1 MGVRWAWVA
10 PLGWMLVMGLFAGGC
25 GPSDGTLDLGMDS
38 ATEDLGMADTSVPDA
53 GPTLT
58 PCASNVECAGG
69 EVCRTGFCR
78 TSCTSASECTGAL
91 SVCDEDAGYCVGC
104 TLDEHCGANEACVD
118 HSCDFFCRGNTACDA
133 DEYCVLATGAC
144 AERECELSNQC
155 PGGFRCDSFLC
166 VPIDDIVC
174 VADSV
179 TCSGEN
185 TAVLRCNADGTME
198 AMEACDVGTRCVA
211 EAGAA
216 TCDAILCEAN
226 ELGCADNA
234 TAFVC
239 DATGTVR
246 TDTDCGAGRYCAS
259 GACQDQVC
267 TPSSVTCMGA
277 GVLSCDALGAAET
290 FEACSARA
298 ECSGS
303 SFGCSCASGSCMTR
317 VCLPASTRCA
327 VTGFQTCSTDGLSW
341 GNVTG
346 CAMDETCVPALGTCA
361 PVLCTA
367 NSRECMT
374 DVLVACDA
382 TGTVRTTT
390 NCAASSQICTGS
402 GPSAACTARVCVP
415 GSLACNTGFDAVLEC
430 DARGASLSTTACP
443 SGDYCSAGGCVAEV
457 CTPGSLSRCLA
468 GDVRQCNAIGS
479 AYQLMDDCTASE
491 TCVENASG
499 GACVAHVCTPSAVSC
514 TGDDLVSCAANGLSQ
529 STTDCQAVMSYCSA
543 GACLPWVCTPGSVDC
558 TGTGATATVA
568 TCDARGAVLTQ
579 TMCGG
584 TLGCDVGG
592 TACNSVPCG
601 GTCETDEFCSDN
613 MCSTPT
619 CGAAGWCDGSCD
631 SPRTAQPGMSGSS
644 EMQGWGAGDING
656 DGHDDVWA
664 IYQLGNRVDLY
675 HGNGAGGFAAPVVL
689 ATGRNHGDSTYGDFN
704 EDGRVDMIFSQPD
717 SSQYRMLIGSPSGL
731 VDGGTIAQA
740 STPRYVDTIDYN
752 HDGHLDLLI
761 YLGGSS
767 CVRVR
772 TGNGNGTFAAASA
785 CLAGIAPDVETYN
798 AYSIV
803 VFDWDG
809 DGFGDIA
816 AVNDTMLRIH
826 RTTGSGTTLL
836 SSIPISTPAGVA
848 ARAVDVVSLRT
859 ANGVRDVIAI
869 RGVAS
874 TSSLEL
880 VRPDGAGGH
889 RIECRGVAATTSA
902 SASGMQGLSG
912 LAADFDEDGFP
923 DRIWRENAAN
933 VLHVDLP

>member
-1 MGVRWAWVA
+1 
-10 PLGWMLVMGLFAGGC
+10 
-25 GPSDGTLDLGMDS
+25 MDS

-78 TSCTSASECTGAL
+78 TSCSSASECTGAL

-118 HSCDFFCRGNTACDA
+118 RTCEFFCRGNAACDA

-155 PGGFRCDSFLC
+155 PGGFRCDAFLC

-179 TCSGEN
+179 TCSGGN

-198 AMEACDVGTRCVA
+198 AMEACDVDTRCVA

-267 TPSSVTCMGA
+267 TPSSVSCMGA

-317 VCLPASTRCA
+317 VCVPASTRCA
-327 VTGFQTCSTDGLSW
+327 VTGFQTCAADGLSW

-415 GSLACNTGFDAVLEC
+415 GSLACNAGFDSVLEC
-430 DARGASLSTTACP
+430 DARGASLSSTACP

-457 CTPGSLSRCLA
+457 CTPGSLSRCLGGRRAAVQRDWQRVPAHGRLHRQRDLRGERQRRRVRGARLHAERGELHRRRPGELRGQRAEPEHHGLSVRHELLQRGGVSAVGVHA
-468 GDVRQCNAIGS
+468 GVRGLHGDRRDGHCGDLRRTRGRPYPDHVRRDARVRRGRHGMQQRPVWWDVRN
-479 AYQLMDDCTASE
+479 
-491 TCVENASG
+491 
-499 GACVAHVCTPSAVSC
+499 
-514 TGDDLVSCAANGLSQ
+514 
-529 STTDCQAVMSYCSA
+529 
-543 GACLPWVCTPGSVDC
+543 
-558 TGTGATATVA
+558 
-568 TCDARGAVLTQ
+568 
-579 TMCGG
+579 
-584 TLGCDVGG
+584 
-592 TACNSVPCG
+592 
-601 GTCETDEFCSDN
+601 
-613 MCSTPT
+613 
-619 CGAAGWCDGSCD
+619 
-631 SPRTAQPGMSGSS
+631 
-644 EMQGWGAGDING
+644 
-656 DGHDDVWA
+656 
-664 IYQLGNRVDLY
+664 
-675 HGNGAGGFAAPVVL
+675 
-689 ATGRNHGDSTYGDFN
+689 
-704 EDGRVDMIFSQPD
+704 GRVLQR
-717 SSQYRMLIGSPSGL
+717 QHVL
-731 VDGGTIAQA
+731 
-740 STPRYVDTIDYN
+740 
-752 HDGHLDLLI
+752 H
-761 YLGGSS
+761 
-767 CVRVR
+767 
-772 TGNGNGTFAAASA
+772 
-785 CLAGIAPDVETYN
+785 PDV
-798 AYSIV
+798 
-803 VFDWDG
+803 
-809 DGFGDIA
+809 
-816 AVNDTMLRIH
+816 R
-826 RTTGSGTTLL
+826 
-836 SSIPISTPAGVA
+836 
-848 ARAVDVVSLRT
+848 
-859 ANGVRDVIAI
+859 
-869 RGVAS
+869 RGR
-874 TSSLEL
+874 L
-880 VRPDGAGGH
+880 VR
-889 RIECRGVAATTSA
+889 RV
-902 SASGMQGLSG
+902 M
-912 LAADFDEDGFP
+912 
-923 DRIWRENAAN
+923 
-933 VLHVDLP
+933 

>member
-1 MGVRWAWVA
+1 MDYVGVRWAWVA
-10 PLGWMLVMGLFAGGC
+10 PLGWMVVMGLFAGGC
-25 GPSDGTLDLGMDS
+25 GPSDGSLDLGMDS
-38 ATEDLGMADTSVPDA
+38 ATEDASMPDTSVPDA

-58 PCASNVECAGG
+58 PCTSNVECAGG
-69 EVCRTGFCR
+69 EVCRAGFCR
-78 TSCTSASECTGAL
+78 TSCSSASECTGAL
-91 SVCDEDAGYCVGC
+91 SECDEDAGYCVGC

-118 HSCDFFCRGNTACDA
+118 RTCEFFCRGNTACDA

-267 TPSSVTCMGA
+267 TPSSVSCMGA

-317 VCLPASTRCA
+317 VCVPASTRCA
-327 VTGFQTCSTDGLSW
+327 VTGFQTCSADGLSW

-415 GSLACNTGFDAVLEC
+415 GSLACNAGFDSVLEC
-430 DARGASLSTTACP
+430 DARGASLSSTACP

-457 CTPGSLSRCLA
+457 CTPGSLSRCLG

-529 STTDCQAVMSYCSA
+529 STTDCQSVMSYCSA

-558 TGTGATATVA
+558 TGTGATALRR
-568 TCDARGAVLTQ
+568 TCNARGTARSQVL
-579 TMCGG
+579 CGG
-584 TLGCDVGG
+584 ILGCNGG
-592 TACNSVPCG
+592 NSAC
-601 GTCETDEFCSDN
+601 
-613 MCSTPT
+613 
-619 CGAAGWCDGSCD
+619 AAGCGDGV
-631 SPRTAQPGMSGSS
+631 
-644 EMQGWGAGDING
+644 MQGGEECDDGNVTDDDGCTNGCEINNRVLRLDGNG
-656 DGHDDVWA
+656 DGVVLPRNPDYGDVGTQFTIEAWVKPVTTTVANFSIIYTRRANYGDYALRWSDGNSGRFGFDAYTDNNILVQLQAPSASTVNTWHHVAGVVDGRAVRLYVDGNLVASATAPADITWRADDGRATQYSEYATFIGHTRSPGDGGAQTASRFEGDIDDV
-664 IYQLGNRVDLY
+664 RVSSAARY
-675 HGNGAGGFAAPVVL
+675 TGANIAPAMWLTPDEFTVGL
-689 ATGRNHGDSTYGDFN
+689 WRFDESSGSTATDA
-704 EDGRVDMIFSQPD
+704 
-717 SSQYRMLIGSPSGL
+717 SPSSAL
-731 VDGGTIAQA
+731 DGVIEGAT
-740 STPRYVDTIDYN
+740 RVV
-752 HDGHLDLLI
+752 
-761 YLGGSS
+761 GG
-767 CVRVR
+767 R
-772 TGNGNGTFAAASA
+772 
-785 CLAGIAPDVETYN
+785 
-798 AYSIV
+798 
-803 VFDWDG
+803 
-809 DGFGDIA
+809 
-816 AVNDTMLRIH
+816 
-826 RTTGSGTTLL
+826 
-836 SSIPISTPAGVA
+836 
-848 ARAVDVVSLRT
+848 
-859 ANGVRDVIAI
+859 
-869 RGVAS
+869 
-874 TSSLEL
+874 
-880 VRPDGAGGH
+880 
-889 RIECRGVAATTSA
+889 
-902 SASGMQGLSG
+902 
-912 LAADFDEDGFP
+912 
-923 DRIWRENAAN
+923 
-933 VLHVDLP
+933 